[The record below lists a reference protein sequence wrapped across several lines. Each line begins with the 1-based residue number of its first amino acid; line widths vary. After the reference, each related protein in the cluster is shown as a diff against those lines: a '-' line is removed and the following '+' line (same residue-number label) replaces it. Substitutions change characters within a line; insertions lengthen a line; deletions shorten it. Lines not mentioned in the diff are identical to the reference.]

1 MRAPVHPDVQR
12 ATRSMYICYVWNRC
26 EFWERHPCCSSLYP
40 VPGVSRVGT
49 RARSIEG
56 NCDDSMFEREHG
68 EGSGVATCAPPWPH
82 KKPVLRHSTETCA
95 VGATPATKHSRA
107 QKPVER
113 SKDASRRPIAVP
125 LGCKLEYALS
135 STSLAR
141 SAERVCGRAGWA
153 VRCRSVP
160 SMVRCP
166 CPYFCQCMR
175 AVKQVFTT
183 VSVGEPVVRDV
194 RRRRRRVGVC
204 GSDRV

>member
-1 MRAPVHPDVQR
+1 MTPCSRENTGRAVEWPRVLRRGRTKNQCCGTQQR
-12 ATRSMYICYVWNRC
+12 
-26 EFWERHPCCSSLYP
+26 
-40 VPGVSRVGT
+40 
-49 RARSIEG
+49 RARWARLRRKST
-56 NCDDSMFEREHG
+56 RE
-68 EGSGVATCAPPWPH
+68 P
-82 KKPVLRHSTETCA
+82 
-95 VGATPATKHSRA
+95 

-113 SKDASRRPIAVP
+113 SKDASRRPIDLL

-175 AVKQVFTT
+175 AVKQVLTT

>member
-1 MRAPVHPDVQR
+1 VHPDVQR
-12 ATRSMYICYVWNRC
+12 ATRSMYIICYVWNRW
-26 EFWERHPCCSSLYP
+26 EFCGEASLLLLSLP
-40 VPGVSRVGT
+40 SAWRLTVGT
-49 RARSIEG
+49 RARSIVG

-82 KKPVLRHSTETCA
+82 KKPVLRHSTETCP
-95 VGATPATKHSRA
+95 VGATPAKKHSRT